1 MKEFFANLLKQAK
14 EFGVKFLNKIK
25 NFFVSLCAK
34 IVSFFK
40 NLPQNLKKLGINMV
54 NNIKNWFLRY
64 ANYFKKG
71 DIGVKLSYFIMGSG
85 AFAHKQIV
93 KGCTYL
99 GIELLFIFYMIFNG
113 AGAINGFFTLGTD
126 FQYSIKDINN
136 PNTGAITIAGDN
148 SMLCLLYGVVAIIVI
163 FAFISVYFMNIRS
176 AYQTFEDSVV
186 GKKPQ
191 SFKQDLKQLFDN
203 KFYVVLLSVALIGVI
218 IFTILPLIF
227 MILIAF
233 TNWDQD
239 HVAETGFGWVWFKNF
254 GQLVGSTG
262 LSSTFFP
269 VLGWTLLWALCATFL
284 NYFLGVALALL
295 INKKDIK
302 GQKVWRTFFVLTIAI
317 PQFVSLLL
325 MRTLLGQY
333 GPIMNILVGKSYNI
347 FDNVHLSR
355 LIVILVNLWIGIPYS
370 MLITSGILMNI
381 PADLYESARIDGAG
395 KLTMFRKITLPYI
408 LFVTGPYL
416 ITQFIGNINNFNV
429 IYLLT
434 GGAPFNIFPNSA
446 SAGKV
451 GGTSLLVTWLY
462 SLTQAEQNFKLASAL
477 GILTFVVC
485 SVVSLITYR
494 HSSASKNEEDFQ

>member
-1 MKEFFANLLKQAK
+1 MKEFFAKLLNQAK
-14 EFGVKFLNKIK
+14 ELAVKIWGKIK
-25 NFFVSLCAK
+25 TLAKKFAIGFVN
-34 IVSFFK
+34 FFK
-40 NLPQNLKKLGINMV
+40 NLPQNLKNFGINTV
-54 NNIKNWFLRY
+54 NRIKNWFLKY
-64 ANYFKKG
+64 INYFKNG
-71 DIGVKLSYFIMGSG
+71 DTSVKLSYFFMGAG

-93 KGCTYL
+93 KGIAYL
-99 GIELLFIFYMIFNG
+99 GIELLFIFYMIFHG
-113 AGAINGFFTLGTD
+113 AGAIGGFFTLGTN
-126 FQYSIKDINN
+126 FQYSITDINN
-136 PNTGAITIAGDN
+136 PNGGAITIAGDN
-148 SMLCLLYGVVAIIVI
+148 SMLCLLYGVIAMIVI
-163 FAFISVYFMNIRS
+163 VGFIAIYFMNIKS

-186 GKKPQ
+186 GKTPQ
-191 SFKQDLKQLFDN
+191 TFRQDLKQLFDN
-203 KFYVVLLSVALIGVI
+203 KFYVVLLSAALVGVI
-218 IFTILPLIF
+218 VFTILPLIF

-233 TNWDQD
+233 TSWDRQ
-239 HVAETGFGWVWFKNF
+239 HSAQTGFDWVWFKNF

-262 LSSTFFP
+262 LASTFFP

-302 GQKVWRTFFVLTIAI
+302 GQKAWRTFFVLTIAI

-325 MRTLLGQY
+325 MRTLLGEY
-333 GPIMNILVGKSYNI
+333 GPIMN
-347 FDNVHLSR
+347 
-355 LIVILVNLWIGIPYS
+355 LIVQAGGTRTNVFANVDLARFVVIMINLWVGIPYS

-434 GGAPFNIFPNSA
+434 GGGPFGMYEESA
-446 SAGKV
+446 

-462 SLTQAEQNFKLASAL
+462 SLTNDSQNYKLASAL

>member
-1 MKEFFANLLKQAK
+1 MKEFFANLPKQAK
-14 EFGVKFLNKIK
+14 EFAGKLWLKIK
-25 NFFVSLCAK
+25 ALAKRFATAFVN
-34 IVSFFK
+34 FFK
-40 NLPQNLKKLGINMV
+40 NLPQNLKKLGINTA
-54 NNIKNWFLRY
+54 NRIKNWFLKY
-64 ANYFKKG
+64 INYFKNG
-71 DIGVKLSYFIMGSG
+71 DTSVKLSYVFMGAG

-93 KGCTYL
+93 KGITYL

-113 AGAINGFFTLGTD
+113 AGAIRGFFTLGTN
-126 FQYSIKDINN
+126 FQYSITDVSN
-136 PNTGAITIAGDN
+136 PDYGSISVAGEN
-148 SMLCLLYGVVAIIVI
+148 SMLCLLYGVVAMIVI
-163 FAFISVYFMNIRS
+163 VAFISVYFMNIKS

-186 GKKPQ
+186 GKAPQ
-191 SFKQDLKQLFDN
+191 TFRQDLKQLFDN
-203 KFYVVLLSVALIGVI
+203 KFYVVLLSAALIGVI
-218 IFTILPLIF
+218 VFTILPLIF

-233 TNWDQD
+233 TNWDMD
-239 HVAETGFGWVWFKNF
+239 HPAQKGFDWVWFKNF
-254 GQLVGSTG
+254 GQMVGSTG
-262 LSSTFFP
+262 LASTFFP
-269 VLGWTLLWALCATFL
+269 VLGWTLIWALCATFL

-302 GQKVWRTFFVLTIAI
+302 GQKLWRTFFVLTIAI

-325 MRTLLGQY
+325 MRTLLGPY
-333 GPIMNILVGKSYNI
+333 GPLMSAHNNFNI
-347 FDNVHLSR
+347 FGDKDLARVAI
-355 LIVILVNLWIGIPYS
+355 IVINLWIGIPYS

-434 GGAPFNIFPNSA
+434 GGGPKGVYSEGA
-446 SAGKV
+446 
-451 GGTSLLVTWLY
+451 GGTAVPVTWLY
-462 SLTQAEQNFKLASAL
+462 NLTGSQDYKLASVL

-485 SVVSLITYR
+485 SIVSLITYR

>member
-1 MKEFFANLLKQAK
+1 MKEFFAKLLKRA
-14 EFGVKFLNKIK
+14 GDAAVKFGK
-25 NFFVSLCAK
+25 NCE
-34 IVSFFK
+34 SFFK
-40 NLPQNLKKLGINMV
+40 NLPQNLKKLGINIV
-54 NNIKNWFLRY
+54 NGIKNWFLKY
-64 ANYFKKG
+64 INYFKNG
-71 DIGVKLSYFIMGSG
+71 DTGVKLSYVFMGSG

-93 KGCTYL
+93 KGITYL

-113 AGAINGFFTLGTD
+113 AGAIRGFFTLGTD
-126 FQYSIKDINN
+126 FQYQIMDINN
-136 PNTGAITIAGDN
+136 PNGGTISVAGDN
-148 SMLCLLYGVVAIIVI
+148 SMLCLIYGVVAFLVIV
-163 FAFISVYFMNIRS
+163 AFISVYFMNIRS

-191 SFKQDLKQLFDN
+191 TFRQDLKQLFDN
-203 KFYVVLLSVALIGVI
+203 KFYIVLLSSALIGVI

-233 TNWDQD
+233 TSWDRD
-239 HVAETGFGWVWFKNF
+239 HSEVAGFDWVGFKNF

-262 LSSTFFP
+262 LASTFFP

-325 MRTLLGQY
+325 MRNLLGEY
-333 GPIMNILVGKSYNI
+333 GPIMNLIVQAGGSRIKM
-347 FDNVHLSR
+347 FDNIHLAR
-355 LIVILVNLWIGIPYS
+355 FLVILINLWIGIPYS

-434 GGAPFNIFPNSA
+434 GGGPTGIYEESA
-446 SAGKV
+446 

-462 SLTQAEQNFKLASAL
+462 SLTQGDQNYKLASAL

>member
-1 MKEFFANLLKQAK
+1 MNEFFTKLSTSLREFFLRVLEGIKAFFIKLKDK
-14 EFGVKFLNKIK
+14 TVE
-25 NFFVSLCAK
+25 
-34 IVSFFK
+34 FFK
-40 NLPQNLKKLGINMV
+40 NLSENLKKLAVKIGRAIRD
-54 NNIKNWFLRY
+54 WFVKY
-64 ANYFKKG
+64 ATYFKKG
-71 DIGVKLSYFIMGSG
+71 DLGVKMSFIFMGSG
-85 AFAHKQIV
+85 AFAHGQIA
-93 KGCTYL
+93 KGLAYL

-113 AGAINGFFTLGTD
+113 AGALVGFFTLGTD
-126 FQYSIKDINN
+126 FPYTVTDII
-136 PNTGAITIAGDN
+136 TGERIPMDGDN
-148 SMLCLLYGVVAIIVI
+148 SMLCLLYGVVAFMVI
-163 FAFISVYFMNIRS
+163 AAFIVVYFMNIRS
-176 AYQTFEDSVV
+176 AYANYQDSVV
-186 GKKPQ
+186 GKKPA
-191 SFKQDLKQLFDN
+191 SFKEELKDLFDN
-203 KFYVVLLSVALIGVI
+203 KFYIVLLTVSLIGVI
-218 IFTILPLIF
+218 IFTVLPLIF

-233 TNWDQD
+233 TSFDRT
-239 HVAETGFGWVWFKNF
+239 HSATTGFDWVGFKNF

-262 LSSTFFP
+262 LASTFFP
-269 VLGWTLLWALCATFL
+269 VLGWTLVWAVCATFL

-325 MRTLLGQY
+325 MRTLLGEY
-333 GPIMNILVGKSYNI
+333 GPLMNLIVAAGGDRINVFGDTNLARLV
-347 FDNVHLSR
+347 
-355 LIVILVNLWIGIPYS
+355 VILVNLWVGVPYS

-408 LFVTGPYL
+408 MFVTGPYL

-434 GGAPFNIFPNSA
+434 GGGPFGVYSESA
-446 SAGKV
+446 

-462 SLTQAEQNFKLASAL
+462 SVTNDLQNYKLASCL

-485 SVVSLITYR
+485 SIVSLITYR

>member
-1 MKEFFANLLKQAK
+1 MTAFFQKL
-14 EFGVKFLNKIK
+14 FTKIK
-25 NFFVSLCAK
+25 DFFVRLGTAF
-34 IVSFFK
+34 VLFFRH
-40 NLPQNLKKLGINMV
+40 LPQNCKKLCVKIAVGTRD
-54 NNIKNWFLRY
+54 WFLRY
-64 ANYFKKG
+64 ARIFREG
-71 DIGVKLSYFIMGSG
+71 DLGVRLSFLIMGSG
-85 AFAHKQIV
+85 HFARKQIA
-93 KGCTYL
+93 KGITYL

-113 AGAINGFFTLGTD
+113 AGAVRGFFTLGTGFTYD
-126 FQYSIKDINN
+126 MTDLSTG
-136 PNTGAITIAGDN
+136 NTVAVAGDN
-148 SMLCLLYGVVAIIVI
+148 SMLCLLFGVMAIMVI
-163 FAFISVYFMNIRS
+163 AAFCVMYFSNIRS
-176 AYQTFEDSVV
+176 AYESYENSIIGKPLPTFKD
-186 GKKPQ
+186 
-191 SFKQDLKQLFDN
+191 DIRALFDN
-203 KFYVVLLSVALIGVI
+203 KFYIVLLVVALVGVVA
-218 IFTILPLIF
+218 FTVLPLIF

-233 TNWDQD
+233 TNWDSV
-239 HVAETGFGWVWFKNF
+239 HSPTVGFDWVGLQNFKS
-254 GQLVGSTG
+254 LVGSTG
-262 LSSTFFP
+262 LSTTFFP

-302 GQKVWRTFFVLTIAI
+302 GQKIWRTFFVLTIAI

-325 MRTLLGQY
+325 MRSALGPDGPVMELLHKTGF
-333 GPIMNILVGKSYNI
+333 NL
-347 FDNVHLSR
+347 FDNIHTAR

-434 GGAPFNIFPNSA
+434 GGGPFGLSGYSDGA
-446 SAGKV
+446 

-462 SLTQAEQNFKLASAL
+462 TMTGNSNYKLASTL

-494 HSSASKNEEDFQ
+494 NSSASKNEEDFQ

>member
-1 MKEFFANLLKQAK
+1 MKEFFTKLISQAK
-14 EFGVKFLNKIK
+14 EFFGKLLTKMKAFFIK
-25 NFFVSLCAK
+25 LKDKTVL
-34 IVSFFK
+34 FFK
-40 NLPQNLKKLGINMV
+40 NLPQNLKKLGISIV
-54 NNIKNWFLRY
+54 TRIRDWFLRY
-64 ANYFKKG
+64 YNYFKNG
-71 DIGVKLSYFIMGSG
+71 DIGVKLSYIFMGSG

-93 KGCTYL
+93 KGIAYL

-113 AGAINGFFTLGTD
+113 AGAIRGFFTLGTD
-126 FQYSIKDINN
+126 FPYSITDV
-136 PNTGAITIAGDN
+136 NTGNRIPIDGDN
-148 SMLCLLYGVVAIIVI
+148 SMLFLLYGVVAIMVI
-163 FAFISVYFMNIRS
+163 AAFIVVYFMNIRS
-176 AYQTFEDSVV
+176 AYETYEDSVV
-186 GKKPQ
+186 GKQPQ
-191 SFKQDLKQLFDN
+191 TFRQDLKQLFDK
-203 KFYVVLLSVALIGVI
+203 KFYIVLLSLALIGVI
-218 IFTILPLIF
+218 VFTVLPLIF

-233 TNWDQD
+233 TSFDRQ
-239 HVAETGFGWVWFKNF
+239 HSATTGFDWVGFKNF
-254 GQLVGSTG
+254 GQLVGTTG
-262 LSSTFFP
+262 LASTFFP
-269 VLGWTLLWALCATFL
+269 VLGWTLVWALCATFL

-325 MRTLLGQY
+325 MRNLLAEY
-333 GPIMNILVGKSYNI
+333 GPIMNLIVNAGGERVNVFGDTNLARLV
-347 FDNVHLSR
+347 
-355 LIVILVNLWIGIPYS
+355 VILVNLWVGIPYS

-434 GGAPFNIFPNSA
+434 GGGPFGVYSEA
-446 SAGKV
+446 A

-462 SLTQAEQNFKLASAL
+462 SVTNDLQNYKLASCL